1 MVYTFKLKADKLDSK
16 SLANIQIPAI
26 IYLIN
31 EGMVTL
37 VKKRYGGLNTNYKA
51 AYDEIQKRKDE
62 FQRLVVPDTFIKM
75 KKFDDETYTA
85 DLTELSAA
93 KPYMFLLRTNFLAT
107 KDKCTDRK
115 LVGVLTQV
123 DDLDIATNSPLEQS
137 SFEWGEAIF
146 RIAEDKLRVTTDGT
160 FKVTKAKI
168 DYLRY
173 PVRVDMAGYKRFDG
187 TQSSSIQCELPA
199 FVHDDIVEEAL
210 FIYNSSFN
218 NPELQAR
225 LLAMGNKE

>member
-26 IYLIN
+26 VYLLN
-31 EGMVTL
+31 EGMLTL
-37 VKKRYGGLNTNYKA
+37 VKKRYGGLNTNYRA
-51 AYDEIQKRKDE
+51 SMEEIQKRKDE
-62 FQRLVVPDTFIKM
+62 FQRLIVPDIILKA
-75 KKFDDETYTA
+75 KKLDDDTYTSNLE
-85 DLTELSAA
+85 DLPKE
-93 KPYMFLLRTNFLAT
+93 KPYMFLLRTNFFAT
-107 KDKCTDRK
+107 KNKCTDRK
-115 LVGVLTQV
+115 LIGVLTQV

-146 RIAEDKLRVTTDGT
+146 RLAENQIRVTTDGT
-160 FKVTKAKI
+160 FKVTKARI

-173 PVRVDMAGYKRFDG
+173 PAKIDMAGYKHFDK
-187 TQSSSIQCELPA
+187 TPSADVECELPA

-210 FIYNSSFN
+210 FIYDSSFN
-218 NPELQAR
+218 NADLRAR